1 MPGSSIGQ
9 SATVATA
16 TSPVWYQDDVAATVV
31 PACTR
36 LGAQADAPHRRRRPW
51 TSSLASHHHPWCC
64 TPHRLRRA
72 RLPVTTTPGA
82 VPQIVLDE
90 LACQSPLTLVLLWLS
105 SACRE
110 AEQLRIS
117 TKIEAP
123 STVEPPAR
131 MTDTSTPH
139 MGVPM
144 IRRRCS
150 DNVNQANVGTGTAR
164 SPIAA

>member
-51 TSSLASHHHPWCC
+51 TSSLASHRYPWCC
-64 TPHRLRRA
+64 TPDRPRRA

-105 SACRE
+105 SACWE

-117 TKIEAP
+117 TRIEAS
-123 STVEPPAR
+123 STAEPPAP

-139 MGVPM
+139 MRLSM
-144 IRRRCS
+144 TRRRCS
-150 DNVNQANVGTGTAR
+150 NVVDHASVAH
-164 SPIAA
+164 A